1 MASNVSDIRDVDELE
16 VYGNE
21 KQSSVVK
28 ITSYVFEV
36 SEFYKIIN
44 NTRVFFKF
52 STS

>member
-21 KQSSVVK
+21 RQSSVVK

-36 SEFYKIIN
+36 CSKVIFIMLIL
-44 NTRVFFKF
+44 
-52 STS
+52 S

>member
-21 KQSSVVK
+21 RLSSIMK

-36 SEFYKIIN
+36 SIEEFLG
-44 NTRVFFKF
+44 
-52 STS
+52 